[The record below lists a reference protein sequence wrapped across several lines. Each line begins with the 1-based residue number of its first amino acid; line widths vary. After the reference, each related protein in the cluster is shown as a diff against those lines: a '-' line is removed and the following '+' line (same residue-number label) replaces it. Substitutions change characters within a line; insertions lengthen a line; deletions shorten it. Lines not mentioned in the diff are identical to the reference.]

1 MLNAVNKVQIM
12 GQINK
17 YSLEQLQ
24 SGNIMHK
31 DANSMK
37 YYDLFEYL
45 ESELENRISKP
56 KNKSVKIISKLIY
69 SLIAVIDASYS
80 INNEVLFTDELYEK
94 TLSLKKMY
102 QENIKKIDEY
112 DIIMFDN
119 LYDKMSNIEIKKF
132 NEDKSEKEVVE
143 DITVDSDLQVKIKE
157 YKSKIKELKN
167 QIKELNNRINSL
179 NKIVNESIK
188 KEKLELL
195 KNELEKLK
203 EKNEELNDFINKL
216 NFVNSKL
223 ESDNKKLKIAMQEEK
238 KSFDVEYSI
247 IKTQFDSALVDV
259 KKYNDFINDI
269 EIKKE
274 IDSLVLDSIVE
285 SKQTISEIYSVL
297 HFLYPSIT
305 KQDIFNS
312 LKRLKVNYSI
322 SQNAI
327 YEYEKLYG
335 IGLNYFD
342 SYTINSVS
350 DILDI
355 IVISDLHI
363 NNDIE
368 SSLYNLNLIYEY
380 ATNNDI
386 RVILNLGDFIDG
398 HFTNYNNKLDQF
410 KYNDELI
417 NKVIEKLPKDEN
429 IINLLLGG
437 NHDRLVMSQGI
448 DVINKIANERI
459 DYASLNYD
467 HSFLKI
473 GNTTLGLHHVNKRY
487 TDDFIKNTS
496 SNNSL
501 VSSYLESYYDRK
513 KVQKNSIYLDLLGHY
528 HISKFSTSGSYVTVP
543 SLNNDHIQ
551 NGAWRIRFFFN
562 SYKNIIEAV
571 LIPLVIENKVLS
583 ASAFNYQKVK

>member
-188 KEKLELL
+188 KEELELL

-247 IKTQFDSALVDV
+247 IKTQLDSALVDV
-259 KKYNDFINDI
+259 KKYNEYINDI
-269 EIKKE
+269 EIKEE

-305 KQDIFNS
+305 KEDIFNS
-312 LKRLKVNYSI
+312 LKRLKANYSI

-513 KVQKNSIYLDLLGHY
+513 KVQKSSIYLDLLGHY
-528 HISKFSTSGSYVTVP
+528 HISKFSTRGSYVTVP

-551 NGAWRIRFFFN
+551 NGAWRIRFFFD

>member
-24 SGNIMHK
+24 SGNIMHM

-102 QENIKKIDEY
+102 QENIKNIDKY

-188 KEKLELL
+188 KEELELL

-223 ESDNKKLKIAMQEEK
+223 ESDNRKLKITMQEEK

-247 IKTQFDSALVDV
+247 IKTQLDSALVDV
-259 KKYNDFINDI
+259 KKYNEYINDI

-305 KQDIFNS
+305 
-312 LKRLKVNYSI
+312 LGV
-322 SQNAI
+322 
-327 YEYEKLYG
+327 
-335 IGLNYFD
+335 LNFHLAL
-342 SYTINSVS
+342 S
-350 DILDI
+350 
-355 IVISDLHI
+355 
-363 NNDIE
+363 
-368 SSLYNLNLIYEY
+368 SSL
-380 ATNNDI
+380 
-386 RVILNLGDFIDG
+386 G
-398 HFTNYNNKLDQF
+398 
-410 KYNDELI
+410 
-417 NKVIEKLPKDEN
+417 
-429 IINLLLGG
+429 
-437 NHDRLVMSQGI
+437 
-448 DVINKIANERI
+448 
-459 DYASLNYD
+459 
-467 HSFLKI
+467 
-473 GNTTLGLHHVNKRY
+473 
-487 TDDFIKNTS
+487 
-496 SNNSL
+496 
-501 VSSYLESYYDRK
+501 
-513 KVQKNSIYLDLLGHY
+513 
-528 HISKFSTSGSYVTVP
+528 
-543 SLNNDHIQ
+543 
-551 NGAWRIRFFFN
+551 
-562 SYKNIIEAV
+562 
-571 LIPLVIENKVLS
+571 
-583 ASAFNYQKVK
+583 